1 MKTIDVGAAIDEGR
15 WTGYQKLL
23 IFGTALT
30 IILDGVDN
38 QILPNAIPV
47 HRPEWFPDMPPRR
60 ERAAPFGA
68 WRGARAGM
76 MIGGLLGGVIGDKF
90 GRRTALLLSVITF
103 AVLTFVV
110 AFIDSVVMLS
120 ALRFLAGVGL
130 GGAMPN
136 AASLASEY
144 VPRRQ
149 RPFAV
154 TLTIVCIPLGGFVA
168 STMTRLIAP
177 TLRLAGALHY
187 RRHRPAGPGGRVCSR
202 CCPSRRATWSRRR
215 DRWPELTRTMR
226 RIGHTVPD
234 DVEYVEAAA
243 GGGPVKKAAI
253 RDLFAPQYLRDTLGL
268 FGSFFFCL
276 MANYVVIQLLTS
288 TLRDHGGFTPAA
300 APSGLQWVNIG
311 GVAGAVL
318 GALVIQRIGSRA
330 TMLGMSAAAI
340 VFSIVLAGIGHRS
353 ATTPSRSWRCC
364 SSRAACSTRCRR
376 RCTRWRHTCI
386 RRRSAAPASARRWR
400 SAASATSSRSTSAA
414 TRSKRGRAWLLRI
427 VGGVDGA
434 GVRLAGR
441 HPAARAAQF
450 SRGRR
455 SSATRSSA
463 TKRTKG
469 GHEGHEGS
477 YFVVLRGL
485 VTRPRHLE
493 TDERQDASQRLDRR
507 SNRAG
512 SAGRPGAASG
522 RSPCP
527 AAATASDPARSRVRL
542 ISARRTAA
550 SRSILNSP

>member
-1 MKTIDVGAAIDEGR
+1 MKTIDVGAAIDAGR

-30 IILDGVDN
+30 IILDGIDN
-38 QILPNAIPV
+38 QILPNAIPYIA
-47 HRPEWFPDMPPRR
+47 PERFPDLPLQ
-60 ERAAPFGA
+60 AASAQLRSALA
-68 WRGARAGM
+68 WGPAGM
-76 MIGGLLGGVIGDKF
+76 LIGGLLGGVIGDKF

-103 AVLTFVV
+103 AVLTFLV
-110 AFIDSVVMLS
+110 ALIDSVFMLS

-177 TLRLAGALHY
+177 NFGWQGLFITGGIVPLVLAAVLYKVLPESPRYLVG
-187 RRHRPAGPGGRVCSR
+187 RRN
-202 CCPSRRATWSRRR
+202 
-215 DRWPELTRTMR
+215 RWPELTRTMR

-234 DVEYVEAAA
+234 DVEYVEVAA

-288 TLRDHGGFTPAA
+288 TLRDHVGFTPAA

-340 VFSIVLAGIGHRS
+340 AFSIVLAGWDIDPGNPLTLM
-353 ATTPSRSWRCC
+353 ALLLVTGGLLNAVQTTMYAL
-364 SSRAACSTRCRR
+364 AAHVYPTE
-376 RCTRWRHTCI
+376 I
-386 RRRSAAPASARRWR
+386 
-400 SAASATSSRSTSAA
+400 RSTGVGTAVA
-414 TRSKRGRAWLLRI
+414 FGRVGNILAVY
-427 VGGVDGA
+427 VGGYALDSA
-434 GVRLAGR
+434 GVPGYFGSWAVLMALVFVSLAVIQR
-441 HPAARAAQF
+441 HVP
-450 SRGRR
+450 R
-455 SSATRSSA
+455 SSAVVA
-463 TKRTKG
+463 
-469 GHEGHEGS
+469 GH
-477 YFVVLRGL
+477 
-485 VTRPRHLE
+485 
-493 TDERQDASQRLDRR
+493 
-507 SNRAG
+507 
-512 SAGRPGAASG
+512 
-522 RSPCP
+522 
-527 AAATASDPARSRVRL
+527 
-542 ISARRTAA
+542 
-550 SRSILNSP
+550 